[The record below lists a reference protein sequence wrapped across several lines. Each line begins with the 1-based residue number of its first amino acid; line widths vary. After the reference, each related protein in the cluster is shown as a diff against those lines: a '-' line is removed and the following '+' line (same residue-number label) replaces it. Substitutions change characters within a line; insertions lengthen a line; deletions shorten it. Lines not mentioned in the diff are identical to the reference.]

1 MSIQRM
7 LRPDASNPF
16 NATPHE
22 GNGVAMLPRAVAV
35 YTFVRE
41 PLSHFAAG
49 GLARARLDPYPYAY
63 SSKRRPEPK
72 LSLSPSLNPSLS
84 PSLSPSMSLT
94 PSLSRSPK
102 PD

>member
-7 LRPDASNPF
+7 LRQDASNPF

-49 GLARARLDPYPYAY
+49 GLARARLDPYP
-63 SSKRRPEPK
+63 
-72 LSLSPSLNPSLS
+72 
-84 PSLSPSMSLT
+84 
-94 PSLSRSPK
+94 
-102 PD
+102 

>member
-1 MSIQRM
+1 MTCGRIEVSRHTSSQIPPSQTQGIEQSTTVQRNLLACARP
-7 LRPDASNPF
+7 LRPHAANPF

-49 GLARARLDPYPYAY
+49 GLAQERLDPYP
-63 SSKRRPEPK
+63 
-72 LSLSPSLNPSLS
+72 
-84 PSLSPSMSLT
+84 
-94 PSLSRSPK
+94 
-102 PD
+102 